1 MDMQGRTYTKEFR
14 EIVLQEANETND
26 IAQVA
31 RRHEISPKT
40 IYSWKQQ
47 SKHKA

>member
-1 MDMQGRTYTKEFR
+1 MQGRTYTKEFR

-40 IYSWKQQ
+40 IYSWK
-47 SKHKA
+47 